1 MPSINAF
8 PKVLF
13 SLNCFIIAIPIGSII
28 TEVAVFEIHIDKN
41 AVANINPSITLRAS
55 IPIKEI
61 ILIAILLCKFH
72 FSIPIA
78 IKNPPKYRKT
88 NLCP

>member
-1 MPSINAF
+1 M
-8 PKVLF
+8 
-13 SLNCFIIAIPIGSII
+13 

-61 ILIAILLCKFH
+61 ILIAILLCNFH